1 MSKKV
6 VKLKKCKNNPNFLVN
21 ADYIDSKL
29 EYDLEKVK
37 KYPGHQRYGLMKVEE
52 DNFKEIA
59 FINFADSHFFG
70 DGFTEERCSLV
81 LDWIKD
87 VANARVVF
95 GGDTF
100 DIASLSGKTN
110 PHQSVLNNASSI
122 DLAMSDHYIGKIANK
137 TICGVGG
144 NHDAAYANRLR
155 DTGISPLKYALEK
168 FDIQYFEFNAL
179 IKMKIGEHYYNILV
193 SHAGKGSNPLD
204 GGSKLAIDFIN
215 KTGIRVD
222 ALFLGHNHLSAH
234 GVFTYQYKNYNE
246 NGKLEGIVDHQIQVF
261 VDPSFQGENEHFLSK
276 NIYRSNTNGMA
287 TILYEKKNPYYVEG
301 DTKNLPFVLGVKRFP
316 ILNEHS
322 NEYSIPAELYKNKML
337 ERQEQIEKEIN
348 NYLKSQKIKVKLD
361 ETTKTIN
368 SLVKKGGNF
377 NGRK

>member
-1 MSKKV
+1 MAKKE
-6 VKLKKCKNNPNFLVN
+6 VKLTVCKNNPNFFVN
-21 ADYIDSKL
+21 ADFISSKL
-29 EYDLEKVK
+29 AYDLEKVK

-59 FINFADSHFFG
+59 FINFADPHFFG
-70 DGFTEERCSLV
+70 DGFSEERCSLA
-81 LDWIKD
+81 LNWIRD

-95 GGDTF
+95 GGDVF

-110 PHQSVLNNASSI
+110 PHQSVLNNSSSI
-122 DLAMSDHYIGKIANK
+122 DLAMSNHYIGKIANK

-179 IKMKIGEHYYNILV
+179 IQIKVGEHYYNILV

-234 GVFTYQYKNYNE
+234 GVFPYQYKHYNE
-246 NGKLEGIVDHQIQVF
+246 KGKLEGIIDHQIQVF

-276 NIYRSNTNGMA
+276 NIYRSNTNAMA
-287 TILYEKKNPYYVEG
+287 TILYEKENPYYVKG
-301 DTKNLPFVLGVKRFP
+301 DKKNLPFILGIKRFP
-316 ILNEHS
+316 LLNEHS
-322 NEYSIPAELYKNKML
+322 NDYTIPAKLYREKMFDRQNEIDMQIDNFLKNK
-337 ERQEQIEKEIN
+337 KTKDKIN
-348 NYLKSQKIKVKLD
+348 DI
-361 ETTKTIN
+361 TKAIN
-368 SLVKKGGNF
+368 SLVKKGGKT
-377 NGRK
+377 NGR

>member
-1 MSKKV
+1 MAKKEI
-6 VKLKKCKNNPNFLVN
+6 KLTKCKNNPNFYVDPN
-21 ADYIDSKL
+21 YIDSKL
-29 EYDLEKVK
+29 QYDLEKVK
-37 KYPGHQRYGLMKVEE
+37 KYPGHQRYGLMKVVE
-52 DNFKEIA
+52 DNFEEIA
-59 FINFADSHFFG
+59 FVNFADPHFFG
-70 DGFTEERCSLV
+70 DGFTEERCSLT

-95 GGDTF
+95 GGDVF

-179 IKMKIGEHYYNILV
+179 VQMRVGQHYYNILV
-193 SHAGKGSNPLD
+193 AHAGKGGNPLD

-234 GVFTYQYKNYNE
+234 GIFPYQYKQYDDK
-246 NGKLEGIVDHQIQVF
+246 GKLEGIIDHQIQIF

-276 NIYRSNTNGMA
+276 NIYRSNTNGMV
-287 TILYEKKNPYYVEG
+287 TILSERPNPYYVEG
-301 DTKNLPFVLGVKRFP
+301 NKRTAPYILCAKRFP
-316 ILNEHS
+316 ILNENS
-322 NEYSIPAELYKNKML
+322 NEYSIPALLYKDKMPDK
-337 ERQEQIEKEIN
+337 EEIINQEVNEF
-348 NYLKSQKIKVKLD
+348 LKDKKVK
-361 ETTKTIN
+361 TKLKEATSTIN
-368 SLVKKGGNF
+368 SLIKKGGKT
-377 NGRK
+377 NGR